1 MVLDYVALGTIIFLV
16 IGATA
21 VIVVIGSLPGEIARK
36 RNHPWRTAVTVAGWI
51 GLLTVVFWPL
61 ALVWAFLPLPAPR
74 HDGAIDT
81 TESDENNAK
90 LQQRM
95 MALESTVAKLQS
107 PATEVDA

>member
-1 MVLDYVALGTIIFLV
+1 MVLDYVALGTIIFMI
-16 IGATA
+16 IGTTA
-21 VIVVIGSLPGEIARK
+21 VIVLTGALPGEIARK
-36 RNHPWRTAVTVAGWI
+36 RNHPWHTAVAVAGWI

-61 ALVWAFLPLPAPR
+61 ALVWAFLPLPASR
-74 HDGAIDT
+74 DEGATDT
-81 TESDENNAK
+81 VESDENNAK

>member
-1 MVLDYVALGTIIFLV
+1 MVLDYVALGTIIFMM
-16 IGATA
+16 IGTTA

-36 RNHPWRTAVTVAGWI
+36 RNHPWATAVSVAGWI
-51 GLLTVVFWPL
+51 GLLTAVFWPL

-107 PATEVDA
+107 PATEGDA

>member
-1 MVLDYVALGTIIFLV
+1 MVLDYVALGTIILMI
-16 IGATA
+16 IGTTA
-21 VIVVIGSLPGEIARK
+21 VIVVTGALPGEIARK
-36 RNHPWRTAVTVAGWI
+36 RNHPWPTAVAVAGWV
-51 GLLTVVFWPL
+51 GLLTMVFWPL

-74 HDGAIDT
+74 HDGTIDT

-95 MALESTVAKLQS
+95 LVLESTVAKLQS